1 VGPLLPK
8 TNRPAREGT
17 KKQAVEK
24 VLEAA
29 AAKRANEVPEKAPK
43 RQYRRKKIKPKL
55 DVKSPSSN
63 ATSIPSTS
71 TASTPKP
78 RKGMKTVKQRLG
90 KILKIHKMI
99 H

>member
-1 VGPLLPK
+1 MIS
-8 TNRPAREGT
+8 
-17 KKQAVEK
+17 
-24 VLEAA
+24 
-29 AAKRANEVPEKAPK
+29 PK

-55 DVKSPSSN
+55 ELRSPSTS

-71 TASTPKP
+71 TTSTPAVNASSSGNSSKP